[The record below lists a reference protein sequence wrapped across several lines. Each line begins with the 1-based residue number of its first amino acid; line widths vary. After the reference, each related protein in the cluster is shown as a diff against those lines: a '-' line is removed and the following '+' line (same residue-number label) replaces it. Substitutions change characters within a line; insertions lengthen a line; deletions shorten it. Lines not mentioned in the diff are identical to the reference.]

1 MFNKFTT
8 MLKNTVARLGNVCA
22 DVFYDI
28 ADGEALVISI
38 NRNAIH
44 EITEE
49 MLKEH
54 AVIATTFSD
63 GYHGE
68 FLVKKAFLDKNGKG
82 AGLRLAINRSIHAK
96 GWPMSKN
103 VVDTTV
109 ITTVEGVT
117 RLTEGF
123 PKVTEATGE
132 IAEWAKPYTDLFGKG
147 VELIGSMSK
156 RSIGAGA
163 TDGVTPPKA
172 AEVLPDVLDV
182 KGQAS
187 RLTLTQSAQ
196 L

>member
-1 MFNKFTT
+1 MFKNFTT
-8 MLKNTVARLGNVCA
+8 MLRNTIAHLGNVCA
-22 DVFYDI
+22 GVFYDI
-28 ADGEALVISI
+28 EDGEALVISI
-38 NRNAIH
+38 NRDAIL

-54 AVIATTFSD
+54 AVIATTFRD

-68 FLVKKAFLDKNGKG
+68 FLVKKAFLDKNGEG
-82 AGLRLAINRSIHAK
+82 AGLRVAINRSIHAK
-96 GWPMSKN
+96 GWPLSKN

-117 RLTEGF
+117 QLTESF
-123 PKVTEATGE
+123 VKVTEPATQV
-132 IAEWAKPYTDLFGKG
+132 AEWTQPYTDLFGKG
-147 VELIGSMSK
+147 VGLIGGMAK
-156 RSIGAGA
+156 RGIGAGA

-172 AEVLPDVLDV
+172 AVVLPDVLDV

-187 RLTLTQSAQ
+187 GLTLTQSAQ

>member
-22 DVFYDI
+22 DVFYDLE
-28 ADGEALVISI
+28 DGEALVISI
-38 NRNAIH
+38 NRNAIG
-44 EITEE
+44 EINED

-54 AVIATTFSD
+54 AVIAATFRD

-68 FLVKKAFLDKNGKG
+68 FLVKKAFLTKNGEG
-82 AGLRLAINRSIHAK
+82 AGLRVAINRSIHAK
-96 GWPMSKN
+96 GWPLSKN

-109 ITTVEGVT
+109 ITTAEGVT
-117 RLTEGF
+117 QLTKSF
-123 PKVTEATGE
+123 VKVTEPANQV
-132 IAEWAKPYTDLFGKG
+132 AEWTQPYADLFGKG
-147 VELIGSMSK
+147 VGMIGSMGS
-156 RSIGAGA
+156 RLGAEA

-182 KGQAS
+182 KGRPS
-187 RLTLTQSAQ
+187 GLTLTSAQ